1 MRRIKSADAYV
12 EKCRLAEEGDVMA
25 RLEVNAHRLRASVV
39 ELKLRVEEI
48 TKQDWDWGPVLDAVD
63 DLLEDV
69 AGEGDSGEFAS
80 NRTLGLAG
88 LVANALHDLRAGDP
102 LSEAN
107 MDNLSLV
114 CECWEKLSHVQ
125 YLIGMLYPNYIQVLM
140 ESRSL
145 VNGGLVEY
153 GEQMQ
158 ADAKDVLCAE

>member
-12 EKCRLAEEGDVMA
+12 EKCQLAEEGDAMA
-25 RLEVNAHRLRASVV
+25 RLEVNAHRVRASVV
-39 ELKLRVEEI
+39 ELQLQVDKN

-63 DLLEDV
+63 DLFEDV
-69 AGEGDSGEFAS
+69 AGEGDSEEFAP

-88 LVANALHDLRAGDP
+88 LIANSLYDLRNDNELGKQD
-102 LSEAN
+102 
-107 MDNLSLV
+107 MDDL

-125 YLIGMLYPNYIQVLM
+125 YLTGTLYPNYIQVLM
-140 ESRSL
+140 EARSL

-158 ADAKDVLCAE
+158 ADAKDVLCAGSG